1 MSHRE
6 HIWTVVF
13 AVLFTLLI
21 WLWAEGEN
29 RESST
34 ESATAVFAATNQAG
48 EFRIRTPDPSNPSNL
63 VSEIDLQL
71 VVEGSNIALQRL
83 GGKQRFEIPID
94 NAADGM
100 TREIDLVDAVRNLQD
115 LADFGLTVTAVNPP
129 TVTLHID
136 QIERRSVPISTTI
149 PGIAGISIDEI
160 TIEPRE
166 VELSMSR
173 SDWQWATEQFGR
185 DLVYLDIDPASLRDL
200 APGVPVR
207 RQNVRVRL
215 QPQVQRLDLV
225 GFEPPLVSVSMTLQ
239 QQLEE
244 LADWPVP
251 VKINTP
257 IRDEPFYE
265 VIVDLEYELITGVTL
280 AGDADAIRR
289 LRDNQIKV
297 RAVVDLSSDDLE
309 QGITE
314 KQIEWWLPPGI
325 QVISVGG
332 APASRPI
339 IPIRIIRQGDS
350 ESESHDTE
358 TNP

>member
-34 ESATAVFAATNQAG
+34 ESATAVFVAANPAG
-48 EFRIRTPDPSNPSNL
+48 EFRIRAADPSNPSIL

-83 GGKQRFEIPID
+83 GGNQRFEIPID
-94 NAADGM
+94 NAADGS
-100 TREIDLVDAVRNLQD
+100 TREIDLIDAVRD
-115 LADFGLTVTAVNPP
+115 LPELVKLGLTVTAVQPRSIL
-129 TVTLHID
+129 LHVD
-136 QIERRSVPISTTI
+136 QIERRNISISTAI
-149 PGIAGISIDEI
+149 PGITFEEI
-160 TIEPRE
+160 TIEPRD
-166 VELSMSR
+166 VELAMSSR
-173 SDWQWATEQFGR
+173 DWQWATEQFGR

-251 VKINTP
+251 VKVNTP

-265 VIVDLEYELITGVTL
+265 VLVDLEYELITGVTL
-280 AGDADAIRR
+280 AGDAETIRR
-289 LRDNQIKV
+289 LRNNQIKV
-297 RAVVDLSSDDLE
+297 RAVIDLSSDDLE
-309 QGITE
+309 RGITE
-314 KQIEWWLPPGI
+314 KEIEWWLPPGV

-332 APASRPI
+332 GPASRPI

-350 ESESHDTE
+350 ESESHETE